1 MTSSFPAMET
11 LVPSLAH
18 AFGEVLTHHAQRACF
33 EFQDHAVS
41 YAQTVAYVEIL
52 AQALRNASVS
62 RGDVIASMFPPRP
75 EALITLLAAAQ
86 VGATVVGLN
95 PKLSRFEL
103 QQIIDD
109 TQPKVLVGGGGH
121 GVAAEVTSLAEASC
135 LPHVTFGATF
145 WTCNLEPSATDGG
158 QFLAALS
165 LLDTRAPAVIIHTS
179 GSTGKPK
186 GALISHRGLAFR
198 AATMAS
204 DRFDSPPM
212 RQIVDLPV
220 NHIGALASGIGLS
233 LMVGGTLYFS
243 EKFDPRWTLALVAR
257 KQIDMLSGVPA
268 MLSALISL
276 PEFASADLSSI
287 RYVSWGA
294 GPLPESVLDALLMR
308 TTALFSQQYGMT
320 ETNGPVSYTPPTRD
334 KEVLLHTTGYPDRR
348 LEFRVQRNSDSAEG
362 EILVR
367 QPEPFLGYLNE
378 PLASRDV
385 FTEDGYLHTGDVGY
399 FRDDGY
405 LVLCGRIKEMFKS
418 GGYNVYPREVEQVL
432 ESHSKVRAA
441 CVLGVPSERWGETG
455 HAFVELS
462 SDIESDALIAWCSQ
476 HLANYKVPKALTIVS
491 ALPRTSVGKVDRMA
505 LLKNIKATAE
515 SLRTSV

>member
-1 MTSSFPAMET
+1 M
-11 LVPSLAH
+11 PSLAH
-18 AFGEVLTHHAQRACF
+18 AFGEVLRRHAQRACF

-41 YAQTVAYVEIL
+41 YAETVAYVEVL
-52 AQALRNASVS
+52 AQTLRDAGVS

-103 QQIIDD
+103 LQIIED
-109 TQPKVLVGGGGH
+109 TQPKVLVGGGGN
-121 GVAAEVTSLAEASC
+121 GVAAEVASLAEFFHLAN
-135 LPHVTFGATF
+135 VTFGAEF
-145 WTCNLEPSATDGG
+145 WASSLEPSPSNGG
-158 QFLAALS
+158 QFLAALR
-165 LLDTRAPAVIIHTS
+165 LLDTRAPAVTIHTS

-198 AATMAS
+198 AATMAT
-204 DRFDSPPM
+204 DRFDRPPM
-212 RQIVDLPV
+212 RQIIDLPV

-243 EKFDPRWTLALVAR
+243 EKFDPSWTLAIIAE

-276 PEFASADLSSI
+276 PEFSSADLSSV

-294 GPLPESVLDALLMR
+294 GPLAESVLDALLTR

-320 ETNGPVSYTPPTRD
+320 ETNGPISYTPPTRD
-334 KEVLLHTTGYPDRR
+334 KDILLHTTGFPDHR
-348 LEFRVQRNSDSAEG
+348 LEFRVQRKSDSVEG

-367 QPEPFLGYLNE
+367 QPEPFLGYLNDTV
-378 PLASRDV
+378 ASRAI

-432 ESHSKVRAA
+432 ESHPMVRSA
-441 CVLGVPSERWGETG
+441 CVMGVPSERWGETG

-462 SDIESDALIAWCSQ
+462 SDIESDALVAWCSQ
-476 HLANYKVPKALTIVS
+476 HLANYKVPKALSIVS
-491 ALPRTSVGKVDRMA
+491 SLPRTSVGKVDRMA
-505 LLKNIKATAE
+505 LLQNIKATAE
-515 SLRTSV
+515 SLQTSA

>member
-18 AFGEVLTHHAQRACF
+18 AFGEVLRHHAQRACF
-33 EFQDHAVS
+33 EFHDHAVS
-41 YAQTVAYVEIL
+41 YAETVAYVEVL
-52 AQALRNASVS
+52 AQALRDAGVS

-103 QQIIDD
+103 QKIIED
-109 TQPKVLVGGGGH
+109 TQPIVLVGGGGN
-121 GVAAEVTSLAEASC
+121 GVAAEVAWLAKFFN
-135 LPHVTFGATF
+135 LVNVTFGAEF
-145 WTCNLEPSATDGG
+145 WTSTLEPSPSNGG

-204 DRFDSPPM
+204 DRFDRPPM
-212 RQIVDLPV
+212 RQIIDLPV

-233 LMVGGTLYFS
+233 LTVGGTLYFS
-243 EKFDPRWTLALVAR
+243 EKFDPSWTLEMIAE

-276 PEFASADLSSI
+276 PEFSSADLSSV

-294 GPLPESVLDALLMR
+294 GPLPESVLDVLLTR

-320 ETNGPVSYTPPTRD
+320 ETNGPISYTPPTRD
-334 KEVLLHTTGYPDRR
+334 KEILLHTTGLPDHR
-348 LEFRVQRNSDSAEG
+348 LEFRIQRKSDSAEG

-367 QPEPFLGYLNE
+367 QPEPFLGYLND
-378 PLASRDV
+378 PVASRSV

-432 ESHSKVRAA
+432 ESHPMVRSA

-462 SDIESDALIAWCSQ
+462 SDIESDALVAWCSQ
-476 HLANYKVPKALTIVS
+476 HLANYKVPKALNIVS
-491 ALPRTSVGKVDRMA
+491 VLPRTSVGKVDRMA
-505 LLKNIKATAE
+505 LLKNIKATTE
-515 SLRTSV
+515 SL